1 MIRFKTLGCKQLV
14 PRFKSTVTAQ
24 MSMWH
29 YLPKKVFL
37 HQFLSRNS
45 ERPMNI
51 QYMCL
56 WIFRNKWFNFKLLY
70 FQCMCQKEKNTSVPS
85 KSAAA
90 FLRLS
95 PFSLP
100 GRDCKHERKTQN
112 NIVQSPQ
119 VTSYSLITIQKYM
132 VQYHFHYRLKWIHR
146 Y

>member
-29 YLPKKVFL
+29 YLPKKVFYISFF
-37 HQFLSRNS
+37 Q
-45 ERPMNI
+45 EI
-51 QYMCL
+51 QKGL
-56 WIFRNKWFNFKLLY
+56 WIFNTCACEFLETNDLILNY
-70 FQCMCQKEKNTSVPS
+70 SISNCMCQKEKNTSVPS

-100 GRDCKHERKTQN
+100 GRDCTHERKTQN
-112 NIVQSPQ
+112 NIVQSLQ
-119 VTSYSLITIQKYM
+119 VTSYSLITNSKVYGTIS
-132 VQYHFHYRLKWIHR
+132 LPL
-146 Y
+146 